1 MKTTNQ
7 KLPYRIS
14 EYIKDHFQ
22 EDFLF
27 EVKEARQIKGHWN
40 YTVQVTKDNYIQT
53 LRFNEE
59 GELIKEEADQAFP
72 PDVHDEPTCE
82 DTLE

>member
-14 EYIKDHFQ
+14 EYVKDHFR

-27 EVKEARQIKGHWN
+27 EVKEAKQVKGHW
-40 YTVQVTKDNYIQT
+40 YYAVEVTKDDYIHR
-53 LRFNEE
+53 LRFNED
-59 GELIKEEADQAFP
+59 GELIKDEADQAFP
-72 PDVHDEPTCE
+72 PDVHEGSTFE
-82 DTLE
+82 DIPE

>member
-14 EYIKDHFQ
+14 EYINDHFQ

-27 EVKEARQIKGHWN
+27 EVKDARQLKGHWY
-40 YTVQVTKDNYIQT
+40 YTIEVTKDNYIHI
-53 LRFNEE
+53 LNFNEH
-59 GELIKEEADQAFP
+59 GELIKDEADQAFP
-72 PDVHDEPTCE
+72 PDVHEGSAFE
-82 DTLE
+82 DIPE

>member
-14 EYIKDHFQ
+14 EYVKDHFR

-27 EVKEARQIKGHWN
+27 EVKEARQIKGHWY
-40 YTVQVTKDNYIQT
+40 YTVEVTKDDYIHR
-53 LRFNEE
+53 LKFNED
-59 GELIKEEADQAFP
+59 GELIKDEADQAFP
-72 PDVHDEPTCE
+72 PDVNEEPTFE
-82 DTLE
+82 DIPE